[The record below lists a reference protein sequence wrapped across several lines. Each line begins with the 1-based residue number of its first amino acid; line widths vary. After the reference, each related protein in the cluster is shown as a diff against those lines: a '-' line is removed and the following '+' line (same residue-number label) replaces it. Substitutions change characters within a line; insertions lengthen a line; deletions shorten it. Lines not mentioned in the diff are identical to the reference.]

1 MTNTLYKIDTWQ
13 WLANQPDKSID
24 HVIADHNYGD
34 DFDLSAVLRV
44 CRGNL
49 IIFDY
54 PNWFGWKNGP
64 HPTQQ
69 YFWLMPD
76 GAKVTSRK
84 LASKS
89 IQVMYI
95 WQYGVYNDPQK
106 MHCGNRTIRRYDVVE
121 GELLSDMQKPLSLYR
136 WMLELHTE
144 PGSKVLDL
152 FAGTGTGFEAGT
164 ITGRTVIG
172 CETDNKMYEI
182 AETRMKLWQN
192 T

>member
-1 MTNTLYKIDTWQ
+1 MSELHFRDAWQ
-13 WLANQPDKSID
+13 YVASLPDNSID
-24 HVIADHNYGD
+24 HAILDHAYGENI
-34 DFDLSAVLRV
+34 DLSAVLRV
-44 CRGNL
+44 CKGNL

-89 IQVMYI
+89 IQVMYV

-121 GELLSDMQKPLSLYR
+121 GELFSDMQKPLSLYR
-136 WMLELHTE
+136 WLLELHTE
-144 PGSKVLDL
+144 PGSRVLDL
-152 FAGTGTGFEAGT
+152 FAGTGTGFEAGR
-164 ITGRTVIG
+164 ITGRDVVG
-172 CETDNKMYEI
+172 CENNAATYEI
-182 AETRMKLWQN
+182 ARKRLGL
-192 T
+192 